1 MNLTAEFNNAKKE
14 RTSCQELFV
23 LLTELE
29 AMSNRYGSESAQV
42 EEQISRLDNMIQEL
56 QSMWEGESSRAF
68 ADQYATLRPS
78 IQDMQRLLQD
88 VSVQLKNTAHA
99 LADADRQI
107 AGQIRG

>member
-1 MNLTAEFNNAKKE
+1 MSGIIRVTPA
-14 RTSCQELFV
+14 
-23 LLTELE
+23 ELE
-29 AMSNRYGSESAQV
+29 AMSNRYGTESAQV

-68 ADQYATLRPS
+68 ADQYSTLRPS

-107 AGQIRG
+107 AGQIRS